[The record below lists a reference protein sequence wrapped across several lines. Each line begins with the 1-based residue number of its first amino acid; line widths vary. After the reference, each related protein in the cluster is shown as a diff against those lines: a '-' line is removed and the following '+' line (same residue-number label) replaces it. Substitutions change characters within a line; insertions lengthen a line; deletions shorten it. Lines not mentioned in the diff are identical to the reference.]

1 MKRLR
6 ICAVITDKDVPS
18 IRRAA
23 ELADLFEVRID
34 MIGEGWREIVPA
46 LTKPWIAANR
56 SVNEHGKWNGGEE
69 GRIKEL
75 LSAAG
80 LGASVID
87 IELNAEGLKDLV
99 PQIKKK
105 KVGCLISHHD
115 WQGTPP
121 TDELAAIVR
130 RQIKAGADICK
141 LVTTAVKIEDNIPV
155 LEVIRVF
162 PSARIVSF
170 AMGAEGRLSRV
181 LAPRAGSYFT
191 YASTGSGK
199 ESAPGQVP
207 AEVMRRL
214 LGLVR

>member
-6 ICAVITDKDVPS
+6 ICTVITDKDVLS

-23 ELADLFEVRID
+23 ELADLFELRID
-34 MIGEGWREIVPA
+34 MIGEDWREIVPA
-46 LTKPWIAANR
+46 LNKPWIAANR
-56 SVNEHGKWNGGEE
+56 SVDEHGKWNGGEE
-69 GRIKEL
+69 SRIREL
-75 LSAAG
+75 VSAASM
-80 LGASVID
+80 GASVID
-87 IELNAEGLKDLV
+87 IELNAEGLKDIV
-99 PQIKKK
+99 PQLKKK
-105 KVGCLISHHD
+105 KVGCLVSYHD
-115 WQGTPP
+115 WNGTPS

-155 LEVIRVF
+155 LEVIRTF

-191 YASTGSGK
+191 YASAGTGK